1 MNKCIGCG
9 SILQDIDELGEGY
22 TRNINNEL
30 CERCFRIKNY
40 SDYKL
45 IIKDNNDFIDI
56 LSNIGKK
63 DDLVVLVVD
72 IFNIPKNLDYISKYI
87 NNNILLVLTK
97 RDILPLSVYDVN
109 LINYFNR
116 YKLNIVD
123 TVIISSMKNY
133 NFDLLLDKINQY
145 KNSSNVYVVGFTN
158 AGKSTMINKILYNYT
173 DKKPVITTSML
184 PSTTID
190 SIEIEISDDLILIDT
205 PGLLDEKNIIDCID
219 IKTMKKM
226 VPTKEI
232 KPKTY
237 QIKAKQ
243 SLFIDDLVRVDLEE
257 FNSITFY
264 ISNLFEIERV
274 FKDTDKLKN
283 LVKHELDVSDN
294 SDIVINGL
302 GFIKVVHASKIIV
315 YTLSNVDVYVR
326 EALI

>member
-9 SILQDIDELGEGY
+9 SVLQSEDSNIQGY
-22 TRNINNEL
+22 TKNINNEL

-45 IIKDNNDFIDI
+45 ISKDNKEFIQI

-72 IFNIPKNLDYISKYI
+72 IFNIPKNLEDISKYI
-87 NNNILLVLTK
+87 KNDILLVLTK

-109 LINYFNR
+109 LVNYFKN
-116 YKLNIVD
+116 YKLNIKD
-123 TVIISSMKNY
+123 TIIISSIKNY
-133 NFDLLLDKINQY
+133 NFDLLLDKIREY
-145 KNSSNVYVVGFTN
+145 KTSKDVYVVGFTN

-190 SIEIEISDDLILIDT
+190 SIEILIDDDLTLIDT
-205 PGLLDEKNIIDCID
+205 PGLLNENNIIDYVD
-219 IKTMKKM
+219 INTMKKM
-226 VPTKEI
+226 VPNKEI

-243 SLFIDDLVRVDLEE
+243 SLFIDDLVRLDIEE
-257 FNSITFY
+257 NNSITFY
-264 ISNLFEIERV
+264 ISNLLEIDRV
-274 FKDTDKLKN
+274 YKDTDKLKD
-283 LVKHELDVSDN
+283 LVKHEISTLDDSDV
-294 SDIVINGL
+294 VINGL
-302 GFIKVVHASKIIV
+302 GFIKFVSASKVVI
-315 YTLSNVDVYVR
+315 YAPKDVDVYLR
-326 EALI
+326 KALI